1 MEKKTAGLLGA
12 LAGLATLGSAQAAT
26 NYEPNAA
33 DALRVSSYAEL
44 LTPIP
49 NAVAL
54 LKASDA
60 LLLKQANERKAAGV
74 QLAQDYYN
82 QENDH
87 HHHHNHHHH
96 QEYLPPPPPPPYYP
110 HHHHHHHHHQQGAVI
125 VIPGIGIIRAN

>member
-12 LAGLATLGSAQAAT
+12 LASFATMGSAQAAN
-26 NYEPNAA
+26 NYEPNAV
-33 DALRVSSYAEL
+33 DALHVSSYAEL

-74 QLAQDYYN
+74 QLAQYYN
-82 QENDH
+82 QQNDPH
-87 HHHHNHHHH
+87 HHHHHHH
-96 QEYLPPPPPPPYYP
+96 QEYVPPPPPE
-110 HHHHHHHHHQQGAVI
+110 HHHHHHHHQQGAVI
-125 VIPGIGIIRAN
+125 VIPGIGVIRSN